1 MVDVSSE
8 SLKWQF
14 IRDFEGSRL
23 EVVCPLC
30 GERVLYRLDDLEVD
44 EELVI
49 GLALEQH
56 FYMCQRQFPVAV
68 NITASYTGFDI
79 EDDVTSDELV
89 FGVDEQLWHIV
100 QGITMDGEGFCEME
114 VIATDPML
122 LDDTINAQNSII
134 STAQYGIAVLEAAKL
149 CKPPTT

>member
-1 MVDVSSE
+1 MVDVSSD
-8 SLKWQF
+8 SLKWQI

-44 EELVI
+44 EEIII

-56 FYMCQRQFPVAV
+56 FYMCQRQFPTAV
-68 NITASYTGFDI
+68 TIAASYNGIDND
-79 EDDVTSDELV
+79 DDVTSDELV

-100 QGITMDGEGFCEME
+100 QGTTMEDEGFCEME
-114 VIATDPML
+114 VIATDPMI
-122 LDDTINAQNSII
+122 LDDMIESQRFTIAV
-134 STAQYGIAVLEAAKL
+134 AEYGIAVLEAAKL
-149 CKPPTT
+149 CNPPQ